1 MAAQHC
7 IDVSDLNAAQ
17 YSGEVS
23 TLMIQNAKDVGE
35 AKLDFEIWQFQRLA
49 TSAEV
54 AAGLRFVR
62 NSLGPML
69 AVLVPSEPHR
79 KICMQNAT
87 SALLLRQMFPYH
99 RVLLALIS
107 LRHNILRHKNF
118 DILRAWKPILCG
130 LDKIRRPL
138 LYVPSSALISAM
150 ATTKVPFEESAS
162 HVNSGLLTNPRQVPA
177 MLASQTNIGP
187 PPSLPLPPLP
197 AGRVCK
203 PGIASRPPIPL
214 GSYSTP
220 IRPDADTEHILD
232 LSPFGKQP
240 AKNLEADSKLNQ
252 IKAQHCSP
260 SDMSFSEAE
269 VEESLLHDQELS
281 SDSDAIDPS
290 LLVSWSDLGGYPQPH
305 EVFSPARSPSPA
317 VHSSD
322 FVEAYLLLGQ
332 QTWPNYQF
340 AASESDSLPAALPSS
355 TVSAPFLPGAW
366 KLKAPKTPARR
377 SSAYISSSSALRLK
391 RAAEDLPPSSPPIQS
406 SSAPRPKRVAEHQLS
421 SPASTTSFY
430 TARSD
435 LDDASVL
442 RPRKIKQAAY
452 RAPISVRWR
461 ILEPPCPVQAGINK
475 IRRKHS
481 SSRAAVHGNLDA

>member
-1 MAAQHC
+1 MVVLPPILYAHFSNLLNSPSTIVMAAQHC

-79 KICMQNAT
+79 KVICMQNAT

-130 LDKIRRPL
+130 LDKIPRPL

-203 PGIASRPPIPL
+203 PGIASRPP
-214 GSYSTP
+214 
-220 IRPDADTEHILD
+220 ADTEHILD

-281 SDSDAIDPS
+281 SDSDGIDSS

-322 FVEAYLLLGQ
+322 FVERIFFLDNRPGRTTNSQHPNLIVFQRLFPRQ
-332 QTWPNYQF
+332 Q
-340 AASESDSLPAALPSS
+340 S
-355 TVSAPFLPGAW
+355 
-366 KLKAPKTPARR
+366 
-377 SSAYISSSSALRLK
+377 LRLSY
-391 RAAEDLPPSSPPIQS
+391 L
-406 SSAPRPKRVAEHQLS
+406 
-421 SPASTTSFY
+421 
-430 TARSD
+430 
-435 LDDASVL
+435 
-442 RPRKIKQAAY
+442 
-452 RAPISVRWR
+452 
-461 ILEPPCPVQAGINK
+461 
-475 IRRKHS
+475 
-481 SSRAAVHGNLDA
+481 VHGS